1 MRIDKRAENRVMP
14 IVGPWWGQNNT
25 DTFGLRP
32 GQLWSNERGKFYS
45 AHTYLIVPERRGE
58 AQPESVML
66 QVFGE
71 VRKEKRSRVKEHP
84 RLHK

>member
-32 GQLWSNERGKFYS
+32 GQLWSNERGKFLLC
-45 AHTYLIVPERRGE
+45 TYLSYCPGKERGSSAGVGDAASLRR
-58 AQPESVML
+58 S
-66 QVFGE
+66 
-71 VRKEKRSRVKEHP
+71 EKREKVKGERAP
-84 RLHK
+84 EVT